1 MTIQFSTPKSPA
13 KNVFQIDEFLG
24 VDFSNSPA
32 NADDNKSPN
41 AQNMIRD
48 VPGKVRK
55 RMGYEVV
62 STYNAPIY
70 GYHYIKSLNK
80 GVVHSGTKMYLGNTV
95 LYSQCAQTVSKS
107 WQFDDKM
114 YIVDGKK
121 MLVFNGSTVVPVET
135 VAYIPLITIG
145 KSPSGGGTAYEAL
158 NLLQPGFTETFLS
171 NATATSFQMT
181 FGGLNATRVSA
192 WVLTNSGTWSA
203 RTEGV
208 HFSVNRT
215 TGVITFTSPPGASPI
230 TGQDNIKITAY
241 RTISGYADRIN
252 KCRFGILFGINGG
265 ADRLFLSGNPT
276 YINYDWY
283 SGQYDPTYFPDTGY
297 AMLGNDSSAVVGY
310 SIISNY
316 LAAHK
321 DESENTQS
329 ILLREGD
336 LVDNEPAFKLINT
349 LQGAGAI
356 ARNSFAYL
364 CTEPLFLTRLGV
376 FAVTAQDITG
386 EKYSQNRSYFL
397 DGKLLK
403 ESNLENAFAYVYK
416 DMYWLCINDVAYI
429 LDGLQPIRTDK
440 SMPYSTRQYAGF
452 YCINIGALCMWEKE
466 GRLYF
471 GRGDGKICRFYSD
484 PDSLASYNDNGT
496 AIDAWWETPDL
507 DGKMFYKNKSF
518 TYFAIR
524 LKAAIATSCIIY
536 GFVKGV
542 WNLWSELKNDQ
553 VTGRYFSYKSI
564 VYSKFTYS
572 NDNTQKIVPLKLR
585 IKKVDKSRFR
595 IRNNELN
602 EPFGIYDLA
611 LEYRENGN
619 FKR

>member
-1 MTIQFSTPKSPA
+1 MAVQFSTPKSPA

-62 STYNAPIY
+62 DEYEYPIY
-70 GYHYIKSLNK
+70 GYHYIKSKNV
-80 GVVHSGTKMYLGNTV
+80 GVVHSGTNLYLNDAPLWTT
-95 LYSQCAQTVSKS
+95 CAEKVSKG
-107 WQFDDKM
+107 WQFDEKM
-114 YIVDGKK
+114 YIVDGKE
-121 MLVFNGSTVVPVET
+121 MVVFDGETVVSVSSI
-135 VAYIPLITIG
+135 AYIPTLTIG
-145 KSPSGGGTAYEAL
+145 KDPSGGGTDYEAL
-158 NLLQPGFTETFLS
+158 NLLQPGFTEMFL
-171 NATATSFQMT
+171 ATEEATEYQMT
-181 FGGLNATRVSA
+181 FNGLDETTVQA
-192 WVLTNSGTWSA
+192 WILDEDAEWTEKVEGTDF
-203 RTEGV
+203 TV
-208 HFSVNRT
+208 DRT
-215 TGVITFTSPPGASPI
+215 TGTVTFSTAPGLSPI
-230 TGQDNIKITAY
+230 TGQDNVKITAY
-241 RTISGYADRIN
+241 RTVEGYQDRIN
-252 KCRFGILFGINGG
+252 KCTIGILFGINGG

-297 AMLGNDSSAVVGY
+297 AMLGNDSSAIVGY

-336 LVDNEPAFKLINT
+336 LIENEPAFKLINT

-356 ARNSFAYL
+356 ARNSFGYL

-376 FAVTAQDITG
+376 YAVTAQDITG
-386 EKYSQNRSYFL
+386 EKYSQNRSFFI

-403 ESNLENAFAYVYK
+403 ESNLEEAFAYVYK
-416 DMYWLCINDVAYI
+416 DMYWLCVNDVAYI

-440 SMPYSTRQYAGF
+440 SMPYATRQYAGF
-452 YCINIGALCMWEKE
+452 YCTNIGAKCMWEQD
-466 GRLYF
+466 GDLYF
-471 GRGDGKICRFYSD
+471 GRTDGKICKFFSD
-484 PDSLASYNDNGT
+484 PDALASYNDDGV
-496 AIDAWWETPDL
+496 AIDAYWETPDL

-524 LKAAIATSCIIY
+524 LKTAISTSCTIY
-536 GFVKGV
+536 GFLKGV
-542 WNLWSELKNDQ
+542 WSILKNDT
-553 VTGRYFSYKSI
+553 VSGRYFSYENL

-572 NDNTQKIVPLKLR
+572 NDNTQKIIPLKLR
-585 IKKVDKSRFR
+585 IKKVDKARFR
-595 IRNNELN
+595 VRNNALN

-611 LEYRENGN
+611 LEYRESGN
-619 FKR
+619 YKR

>member
-1 MTIQFSTPKSPA
+1 MAVQFSTPKSPA

-62 STYNAPIY
+62 DEYEYPIY
-70 GYHYIKSLNK
+70 GYHYIKSKNV
-80 GVVHSGTKMYLGNTV
+80 GVVHSGTNLYLNDAPLWTT
-95 LYSQCAQTVSKS
+95 CAEKVSKG
-107 WQFDDKM
+107 WQFDEKM
-114 YIVDGKK
+114 YIVDGKE
-121 MLVFNGSTVVPVET
+121 MVVFDGETVVSVSSI
-135 VAYIPLITIG
+135 AYIPTLTIG
-145 KSPSGGGTAYEAL
+145 KDPSGGGTDYEAL
-158 NLLQPGFTETFLS
+158 NLLQPGFTEMFL
-171 NATATSFQMT
+171 ATEEATEYQMT
-181 FGGLNATRVSA
+181 FNGLDETIVQA
-192 WVLTNSGTWSA
+192 WILDEDAEWTEKVEGTDF
-203 RTEGV
+203 TV
-208 HFSVNRT
+208 DRT
-215 TGVITFTSPPGASPI
+215 TGTVTFSTAPGLSPI
-230 TGQDNIKITAY
+230 TGQDNVKITAY
-241 RTISGYADRIN
+241 RTVEGYQDRIN
-252 KCRFGILFGINGG
+252 KCTIGILFGINGG

-297 AMLGNDSSAVVGY
+297 AMLGNDSSAIVGY

-336 LVDNEPAFKLINT
+336 LIENEPAFKLINT

-356 ARNSFAYL
+356 ARNSFGYL

-376 FAVTAQDITG
+376 YAVTAQDITG
-386 EKYSQNRSYFL
+386 EKYSQNRSFFI

-403 ESNLENAFAYVYK
+403 ESNLEEAFAYVYK
-416 DMYWLCINDVAYI
+416 DMYWLCVNDVAYI

-440 SMPYSTRQYAGF
+440 SMPYATRQYAGF
-452 YCINIGALCMWEKE
+452 YCTNIGAKCMWEQD
-466 GRLYF
+466 GDLYF
-471 GRGDGKICRFYSD
+471 GRTDGKICKFFSD
-484 PDSLASYNDNGT
+484 PNALASYNDDGV
-496 AIDAWWETPDL
+496 AIDAYWETPDL

-524 LKAAIATSCIIY
+524 LKTAISTSCTIY
-536 GFVKGV
+536 GFLKGV
-542 WNLWSELKNDQ
+542 WSILKNDT
-553 VTGRYFSYKSI
+553 VSGRYFSYENL

-572 NDNTQKIVPLKLR
+572 NDNTQKIIPLKLR
-585 IKKVDKSRFR
+585 IKKVDKARFR
-595 IRNNELN
+595 VRNNALN

-611 LEYRENGN
+611 LEYRESGN
-619 FKR
+619 YKR

>member
-1 MTIQFSTPKSPA
+1 MAVQFSTPKSPA

-62 STYNAPIY
+62 DEYEYPIY
-70 GYHYIKSLNK
+70 GYHYIKSKNV
-80 GVVHSGTKMYLGNTV
+80 GVVHSGTNLYLNDAPLWTT
-95 LYSQCAQTVSKS
+95 CAEKVSKG
-107 WQFDDKM
+107 WQFDEKM
-114 YIVDGKK
+114 YIVDGKE
-121 MLVFNGSTVVPVET
+121 MVVFDGETVVSVSSI
-135 VAYIPLITIG
+135 AYIPTLTIG
-145 KSPSGGGTAYEAL
+145 KDPSGGGTDYEAL
-158 NLLQPGFTETFLS
+158 NLLQPGFTEMFL
-171 NATATSFQMT
+171 ATEEATEYQMT
-181 FGGLNATRVSA
+181 FNGLDETTVQA
-192 WVLTNSGTWSA
+192 WILDEDAEWTEKVEGTDF
-203 RTEGV
+203 TV
-208 HFSVNRT
+208 DRT
-215 TGVITFTSPPGASPI
+215 TGTVTFSTAPGLSPI
-230 TGQDNIKITAY
+230 TGQDNVKITAY
-241 RTISGYADRIN
+241 RTVEGYQDRIN
-252 KCRFGILFGINGG
+252 KCTIGILFGINGG

-297 AMLGNDSSAVVGY
+297 AMLGNDSSAIIGY

-336 LVDNEPAFKLINT
+336 LIENEPAFKLINT

-356 ARNSFAYL
+356 ARNSFGYL

-376 FAVTAQDITG
+376 YAVTAQDITG
-386 EKYSQNRSYFL
+386 EKYSQNRSFFI

-403 ESNLENAFAYVYK
+403 ESNLEEAFAYVYK
-416 DMYWLCINDVAYI
+416 DMYWLCVNDVAYI

-440 SMPYSTRQYAGF
+440 SMPYATRQYAGF
-452 YCINIGALCMWEKE
+452 YCTNIGAKCMWEQD
-466 GRLYF
+466 GDLYF
-471 GRGDGKICRFYSD
+471 GRTDGKICKFFSD
-484 PDSLASYNDNGT
+484 PDALASYNDDGV
-496 AIDAWWETPDL
+496 AIDAYWETPDL

-524 LKAAIATSCIIY
+524 LKTAISTSCTIY
-536 GFVKGV
+536 GFLKGV
-542 WNLWSELKNDQ
+542 WSILKNDT
-553 VTGRYFSYKSI
+553 VSGRYFSYENL

-572 NDNTQKIVPLKLR
+572 NDNTQKIIPLKLR
-585 IKKVDKSRFR
+585 IKKVDKARFR
-595 IRNNELN
+595 VRNNALN

-611 LEYRENGN
+611 LEYRESGN
-619 FKR
+619 YKR

>member
-1 MTIQFSTPKSPA
+1 MAVQFSTPKSPA

-62 STYNAPIY
+62 DEYEYPIY
-70 GYHYIKSLNK
+70 GYHYIKNK
-80 GVVHSGTKMYLGNTV
+80 NVGVVHSGTNLYLNDAPLWTT
-95 LYSQCAQTVSKS
+95 CAEKVSKG
-107 WQFDDKM
+107 WQFDEKM
-114 YIVDGKK
+114 YIVDGKE
-121 MLVFNGSTVVPVET
+121 MVVFDGETVVSVSSI
-135 VAYIPLITIG
+135 AYIPTLTIG
-145 KSPSGGGTAYEAL
+145 KDPSGGGTDYEAL
-158 NLLQPGFTETFLS
+158 NLLQPGFTEMFL
-171 NATATSFQMT
+171 ATEEATEYQMT
-181 FGGLNATRVSA
+181 FNGLDETTVQA
-192 WVLTNSGTWSA
+192 WILDEDAEWTEKVEGTDF
-203 RTEGV
+203 TV
-208 HFSVNRT
+208 DRT
-215 TGVITFTSPPGASPI
+215 TGTVTFSTAPGLSPI
-230 TGQDNIKITAY
+230 TGQDNVKITAY
-241 RTISGYADRIN
+241 RTVEGYQDRIN
-252 KCRFGILFGINGG
+252 KCTIGILFGINGG

-297 AMLGNDSSAVVGY
+297 AMLGNDSSAIVGY

-336 LVDNEPAFKLINT
+336 LIENEPAFKLINT

-356 ARNSFAYL
+356 ARNSFGYL

-376 FAVTAQDITG
+376 YAVTAQDITG
-386 EKYSQNRSYFL
+386 EKYSQNRSFFI

-403 ESNLENAFAYVYK
+403 ESNLEEAFAYVYK
-416 DMYWLCINDVAYI
+416 DMYWLCVNDVAYI

-440 SMPYSTRQYAGF
+440 SMPYATRQYAGF
-452 YCINIGALCMWEKE
+452 YCTNIGAKCMWEQD
-466 GRLYF
+466 GDLYF
-471 GRGDGKICRFYSD
+471 GRTDGKICKFFSD
-484 PDSLASYNDNGT
+484 PDALASYNDDGV
-496 AIDAWWETPDL
+496 AIDAYWETPDL

-524 LKAAIATSCIIY
+524 LKTAISTSCTIY
-536 GFVKGV
+536 GFLKGV
-542 WNLWSELKNDQ
+542 WSILKNDT
-553 VTGRYFSYKSI
+553 VSGRYFSYENL

-572 NDNTQKIVPLKLR
+572 NDNTQKIIPLKLR
-585 IKKVDKSRFR
+585 IKKVDKARFR
-595 IRNNELN
+595 VRNNALN

-611 LEYRENGN
+611 LEYRESGN
-619 FKR
+619 YKR